1 MIPTDTNFYQ
11 QLDIVFDKLYEK
23 YGFEDNII
31 DYKQK
36 LLKLYDLENEYRN
49 HKVNNIDVYIDE
61 NGYVK
66 TKNKTLS

>member
-1 MIPTDTNFYQ
+1 MIPTDTNFYE
-11 QLDIVFDKLYEK
+11 QLDIIFDKLYEK

-36 LLKLYDLENEYRN
+36 LLKLYDIENEYRN
-49 HKVNNIDVYIDE
+49 HKVINIDLYIDE

>member
-1 MIPTDTNFYQ
+1 MISTDTNFYE

-49 HKVNNIDVYIDE
+49 HKINDMEVYVDE
-61 NGYVK
+61 NGYIK

>member
-1 MIPTDTNFYQ
+1 MIPTDTNFYE
-11 QLDIVFDKLYEK
+11 QLDIIFDKLYEK

-36 LLKLYDLENEYRN
+36 LLKLYDIENEYRN
-49 HKVNNIDVYIDE
+49 HKVNNIDLYIDE

>member
-1 MIPTDTNFYQ
+1 MIPTDTNFYE